1 MPIIRVP
8 TLTNQ
13 IETILLKQGNIV
25 QDIAAYIIYN
35 S

>member
-8 TLTNQ
+8 ALTNQ
-13 IETILLKQGNIV
+13 IEAILLKQDNIV